1 MKTEDKANKN
11 SVGTIDDLIQ
21 GMKDG
26 IPIGLGYFAV
36 AFTFG
41 MAAARDGI
49 GALWSAF
56 ISLTCVT
63 SAGQFAG
70 LTVIAAGGS
79 LIELALTQLIINLR
93 YLLMS
98 FSISAKLTETGA
110 GTAPRLLVAHGV
122 TDEIFAISQ
131 TRPYLKPA
139 YTWGAMCVAIPGW
152 VSGAFFGGIL
162 GDVLPGAL
170 LSAFGIAI
178 YGMFLAIIL
187 PPASEDRAVLIV
199 VLAAMAFR
207 AVLTWVPVLKLI
219 SPGFAI
225 IIVTVVVAAVAAWLS
240 PVKEEGGE
248 S

>member
-1 MKTEDKANKN
+1 MKTENLANKN
-11 SVGTIDDLIQ
+11 SVGTTGDLIQ

-41 MAAARDGI
+41 MAAARDGV
-49 GALWSAF
+49 GALWSAL

-70 LTVIAAGGS
+70 LTVITAGGS

-98 FSISAKLTETGA
+98 FSLSAKLTETGA
-110 GTAPRLLVAHGV
+110 GTTPRLLVAHGV

-131 TRPYLKPA
+131 TRPRLKPA
-139 YTWGAMCVAIPGW
+139 YTWGAMC
-152 VSGAFFGGIL
+152 GAFLGGVL

-187 PPASEDRAVLIV
+187 PPASEDRAVLMA